1 MNVLLIGDDNKLVDA
16 MINKLNKANHRIY
29 WLTGRRG
36 KRASRKHVFETY
48 NFSYTDG
55 SVKDIIESVRPDVVL
70 FTGAYDT
77 SFDWKYNGQAEALR
91 YTTAIVNILTA
102 YSMFGKGKF
111 IYLSSQEVFD
121 GSYANDIPEAT
132 AVATRGFKAPA
143 IFQGEGM
150 CSNYREVQGV
160 NTIILRVDHIYGI
173 PEKGQTEGDPCF
185 EMCLDALRTG
195 KISANSQKEFSM
207 LYLNDAVELIYKVIE
222 KEDAE
227 DSCYHISSMEA
238 IDGMQLAKLV
248 RDRMGG
254 EISIIDRPVG
264 EKQRVILDG
273 RRYQEEFG
281 QNIFTHYDKGVERVV
296 QYMKQ
301 YSDTFVKPGDAG
313 GRWSGKTWHTAKRA
327 FKILLPFIE
336 SLICFGLFYMLNQ
349 QTVGSQ
355 YFSRLDFYLL
365 YVLLFAIVHG
375 QQQAIFSA
383 LLSVLGY
390 CLQQLYIHSVYEV
403 LLDYNT
409 YVWIAQLFIVG
420 MAVGY
425 MRDYLRHVQ
434 EEHAEE
440 IHRLQEKI
448 EGIAEINDSN
458 VRMKQNFEVQLVNQ
472 KDSLGKIYEIT
483 SQLDQ
488 YGPEEVL
495 FYAAQMMGRLMSS
508 QDVAVYLVVN
518 DDYARL
524 YSATSADAR
533 KMGSSIQYTAMNE
546 MYDELKEGRVYIN
559 KTLADDLPLMASA
572 VFSEGDMQL
581 ILMLWGIPWQRMTLA
596 EANRLTIIGTLIQ
609 NALVRASRYLES
621 LRQQRYVEGTNV
633 LNQEAFTNLVVAFLE
648 ARKKGLTECA
658 LLEIQ
663 TDITVNYD
671 QVANKL
677 NDNIRSTDYLGVLE
691 NGKLYALLSNTN
703 EGNVEGVIERFRSA
717 GYESLLKEAE
727 V

>member
-1 MNVLLIGDDNKLVDA
+1 MNVLLIGDDNRLVDA
-16 MINKLNKANHRIY
+16 MINKFNKSNHRIY
-29 WLTGRRG
+29 WLTGQKG
-36 KRASRKHVFETY
+36 KKFSRKHVFETY
-48 NFSYTDG
+48 HFPYTDS

-77 SFDWKYNGQAEALR
+77 GFDWKHNGQEEALR
-91 YTTAIVNILTA
+91 YTTAVVNILTA
-102 YSMFGKGKF
+102 YSMLGEGKF

-121 GSYANDIPEAT
+121 GSYANDISEAA
-132 AVATRGFKAPA
+132 AVAAKGFKAPA
-143 IFQGEGM
+143 VSQGEGI
-150 CSNYREVQGV
+150 CSNYREIQGV
-160 NTIILRVDHIYGI
+160 NTVVLRLDHIYGI

-185 EMCLDALRTG
+185 EMCLEALRTG
-195 KISANSQKEFSM
+195 KISASSRKRFSM
-207 LYLNDAVELIYKVIE
+207 LYLNDAVELIYKVAE
-222 KEDAE
+222 KEEAE
-227 DSCYHISSMEA
+227 YPCYHISSMEE
-238 IDGMQLAKLV
+238 IDGLSLAEIV
-248 RDRMGG
+248 RDKMGG
-254 EISIIDRPVG
+254 EIAIIDRSVG
-264 EKQRVILDG
+264 ENQRVILDG

-281 QNIFTHYDKGVERVV
+281 QDIFTHYEKGVDRVV

-301 YSDTFVKPGDAG
+301 YSDTFLKTGDAG
-313 GRWSGKTWHTAKRA
+313 GKWGGKTWYTIKRV
-327 FKILLPFIE
+327 FKSLVPFIE
-336 SLICFGLFYMLNQ
+336 SFICFILFYLLNQ

-355 YFSRLDFYLL
+355 YFDKLDFYLL
-365 YVLLFAIVHG
+365 YVLLFAIIHG

-383 LLSVLGY
+383 LLSVVGY
-390 CLQQLYIHSVYEV
+390 CMQQAHVHSVYEV

-409 YVWIAQLFIVG
+409 YVWMAQLFIVG

-425 MRDYLRHVQ
+425 MRDYLRHIR
-434 EEHAEE
+434 EDNAEE
-440 IHRLQEKI
+440 VRRLYEKI

-458 VRMKQNFEVQLVNQ
+458 VRMKQNFEAQLVNQ

-495 FYAAQMMGRLMSS
+495 FYAAQMLGRLMDSR
-508 QDVAVYLVVN
+508 DVAVYLVVN

-524 YSATSADAR
+524 YSATSTDAR
-533 KMGSSIQYTAMNE
+533 RLGSSIQYTAMDE
-546 MYDELKEGRVYIN
+546 MYDELREGRVYIN
-559 KTLADDLPLMASA
+559 KTMAEHLPLMASA
-572 VFSEGDMQL
+572 VFAEDEMQL

-596 EANRLTIIGTLIQ
+596 ETNRLTIIGTLIQ

-633 LNQEAFTNLVVAFLE
+633 LNEEAFTKLVFAFLE

-663 TDITVNYD
+663 AGRQGYEHAADVLS
-671 QVANKL
+671 ANM
-677 NDNIRSTDYLGVLE
+677 RSTDYLGVLE

-703 EGNVEGVIERFRSA
+703 EENVGGVIERFRAS
-717 GYESLLKEAE
+717 GYDSLVKEAE

>member
-16 MINKLNKANHRIY
+16 LINKLNKCSHRIY
-29 WLTGRRG
+29 WLTGEKG
-36 KRASRKHVFETY
+36 KKAPRKHVFETY
-48 NFSYTDG
+48 HFSYADG
-55 SVKDIIESVRPDVVL
+55 SVKDIIESIRPDAVL

-77 SFDWKYNGQAEALR
+77 GFDWKYGGQAETLR
-91 YTTAIVNILTA
+91 YTTAMVNILTA
-102 YSMFGKGKF
+102 YSMCGEGKF

-121 GSYANDIPEAT
+121 GSYANDISETT
-132 AVATRGFKAPA
+132 AVAARGFKASA
-143 IFQGEGM
+143 VSQGEVL

-160 NTIILRVDHIYGI
+160 NTVILRLDHIYGI
-173 PEKGQTEGDPCF
+173 PGKGQEEGDPCF
-185 EMCLDALRTG
+185 EMCLEALRTG
-195 KISANSQKEFSM
+195 KISANGRKKFSM
-207 LYLNDAVELIYKVIE
+207 LYLNDAAELIYKVME
-222 KEDAE
+222 KEDTEYA
-227 DSCYHISSMEA
+227 CYHISSMEP
-238 IDGMQLAKLV
+238 IDGMQLAEIV
-248 RDRMGG
+248 RDKMGG
-254 EISIIDRPVG
+254 EIAIIDRPAG
-264 EKQRVILDG
+264 ENQRLVLDG

-281 QNIFTHYDKGVERVV
+281 QKIFTHYEKGVDRIV

-301 YSDTFVKPGDAG
+301 YSDTFLKVGDAG
-313 GRWSGKTWHTAKRA
+313 GRWSGKNWHNAKKA
-327 FKILLPFIE
+327 FQVLFPFLE
-336 SLICFGLFYMLNQ
+336 SLACFALFFVMNQ
-349 QTVGSQ
+349 QAIGSQ
-355 YFSRLDFYLL
+355 YFNRLDFYLL

-390 CLQQLYIHSVYEV
+390 CLQQSHIHSVYEV

-409 YVWIAQLFIVG
+409 YVWMAQLFIVG

-425 MRDYLRHVQ
+425 MRDYLRHIR
-434 EEHAEE
+434 EDHAEE
-440 IHRLQEKI
+440 VRRLYEKI

-458 VRMKQNFEVQLVNQ
+458 VRMKQNFEAQLVNQ

-495 FYAAQMMGRLMSS
+495 FYAARMMGQLMDSP
-508 QDVAVYLVVN
+508 DVAVYLVVN
-518 DDYARL
+518 DEYARL

-533 KMGSSIQYTAMNE
+533 RLGSSIRYTAMEE
-546 MYDELKEGRVYIN
+546 MYDELKEGRVYVN
-559 KTLADDLPLMASA
+559 KTMSDQLPLMASG
-572 VFSEGDMQL
+572 VFSEGEMQL

-596 EANRLTIIGTLIQ
+596 EANRLTIIGTLVQ

-633 LNQEAFTNLVVAFLE
+633 LNQSAFTKLVIAYLE
-648 ARKKGLTECA
+648 ARNRGLTECA

-663 TDITVNYD
+663 AGDKGYER
-671 QVANKL
+671 VAKEL
-677 NDNIRSTDYLGVLE
+677 ETSIRQTDYLGVLE

-703 EGNVEGVIERFRSA
+703 EDNAQGVMERFQSA
-717 GYESLLKEAE
+717 GYDSLLKEAE

>member
-1 MNVLLIGDDNKLVDA
+1 MNVLLIGGGNRLVDA
-16 MINKLNKANHRIY
+16 LINKLNKSSHKIY
-29 WLTGRRG
+29 WLTGQ
-36 KRASRKHVFETY
+36 KEKKVSRKNVFETY
-48 NFSYTDG
+48 HFSYTD
-55 SVKDIIESVRPDVVL
+55 SNVKDIIESVRPDVVL

-77 SFDWKYNGQAEALR
+77 DFDWKYNGQEEALR
-91 YTTAIVNILTA
+91 YTTAVVNILTA
-102 YSMFGKGKF
+102 YSMLGEGRF
-111 IYLSSQEVFD
+111 IYLSSQEVFN
-121 GSYANDIPEAT
+121 GSYANDISET
-132 AVATRGFKAPA
+132 AAVSARGFKASA
-143 IFQGEGM
+143 ISQGEAL
-150 CSNYREVQGV
+150 CSNYREIQGV
-160 NTIILRVDHIYGI
+160 NTIILRLDHVYGL

-185 EMCLDALRTG
+185 EMCLEALRTG
-195 KISANSQKEFSM
+195 KIPANSREKFSM

-222 KEDAE
+222 KDDAE
-227 DSCYHISSMEA
+227 HACYHISSMEV
-238 IDGMQLAKLV
+238 IDGMQLAEMV
-248 RDRMGG
+248 RDKMGG
-254 EISIIDRPVG
+254 EIAIIDRPVG
-264 EKQRVILDG
+264 ENRRLVLDG
-273 RRYQEEFG
+273 RRYQKEFE
-281 QNIFTHYDKGVERVV
+281 QRIFTHYEKGVDRVV

-301 YSDTFVKPGDAG
+301 YGDTFLKVGDVG
-313 GRWSGKTWHTAKRA
+313 GRWSGKGWHTAKRV
-327 FKILLPFIE
+327 FKSLLPFIE
-336 SLICFGLFYMLNQ
+336 SLVCFILFFMLNQ

-365 YVLLFAIVHG
+365 YVLVFAIVYG

-390 CLQQLYIHSVYEV
+390 CLQQAYVHSVYEV

-409 YVWIAQLFIVG
+409 YVWMAQLFIVG

-425 MRDYLRHVQ
+425 MRDYLRNIQ
-434 EEHAEE
+434 EDKEEE
-440 IHRLQEKI
+440 IRRLYEKI

-458 VRMKQNFEVQLVNQ
+458 VRMKQNFEAQIVNQ
-472 KDSLGKIYEIT
+472 KDSLGKVYEIT

-495 FYAAQMMGRLMSS
+495 FYAAQMMGRLMNS

-533 KMGSSIQYTAMNE
+533 KLGSSIQYTAMDE
-546 MYDELKEGRVYIN
+546 MYNELREGRVYVN
-559 KTLADDLPLMASA
+559 KTMAGDLPLMASA

-609 NALVRASRYLES
+609 NALVRASRYLEG

-633 LNQEAFTNLVVAFLE
+633 LNEDAFTKLVIAFLE
-648 ARKKGLTECA
+648 ARNKGLTECA

-663 TDITVNYD
+663 TGRQGCEQAADVLSNS
-671 QVANKL
+671 
-677 NDNIRSTDYLGVLE
+677 IRSTDYLGVLE

-703 EGNVEGVIERFRSA
+703 EHNVEGVMERFRIA
-717 GYESLLKEAE
+717 GYDSLLKEAE